1 MTMVNQQIQGYSS
14 TKPI

>member
-14 TKPI
+14 TKPV